1 MRALKWVSALTILA
15 LLFAV
20 LPATMAEDD
29 IIIDMEEAVDE
40 EFVVDLDA
48 LDDSS
53 IALESDTLD
62 LDGLEDNLL
71 ISEEGEYT
79 EVSPASNASGDFE
92 IDEDGLLIR
101 YRGFAR
107 NVVIPDG
114 VKGIG
119 GGAFEN
125 ADFIESASIPS
136 SVTYIG
142 YGAFSG
148 CTQLNSITIPDSVTE
163 TDGCVFYNCYS
174 LTNIQLSNNLT
185 TISSEL
191 FYGCEKLEEISLP
204 PCLIKIEYGA
214 FYGCDS
220 LKSITLPDGVT
231 DIEKGAFQYCD
242 SLESITIPSSVTM
255 IDREAFSGSENVVI
269 RGVPDSYAER
279 FAKGI
284 GIPFNAPIVVIDDPI
299 SNMYEDSLIL
309 YINQS
314 CTLSVSQKPADLS
327 RTLAWS
333 SSNSEVVSV
342 DQSGKIKGLLQGT
355 ASITVNTADSNGKAA
370 QINIIVPEPTDI
382 ELSYNYGDDTEITL
396 GEISTIRTETNTPY
410 SYITNTEM
418 PISWSSSDSSVISI
432 EASDD
437 NGATIKGNK
446 LGKATITASTPDNG
460 TAFIELEVVR
470 PKVESIKINQTG
482 PITLHP
488 GDQYSLTATLS
499 PEQSES
505 ALTWSSDDTDIATV
519 SDSGIVTAVAEGY
532 TWIEVNTEN
541 EKSDAIRVNVEPLHP
556 HPDSIKIDQSG
567 PIKLYPGQKYSL
579 STTLMPADAEAKLT
593 WYTENNRIAIV
604 SKDGLI
610 TAVEEGE
617 TEIYVETDNELD
629 ASIDI
634 YVLTP
639 PKKITLSKSE
649 ATLAVGDT
657 LTLKKKLT
665 PYDAETGLTWS
676 SSNPSVATVTQKGV
690 VTALEP
696 GTATIT
702 VETDNGKL
710 ASATITVKPTPT
722 KVKLNKTKATLS
734 VKEKLTL
741 KATLTP
747 SDACTTLT
755 WTSSKPAVAAV
766 SSQGVVTA
774 KQAGTAV
781 ITVRTQNGKKASA
794 TITVKPAP
802 TKVKLNKTKATLGV
816 KEKLTLK
823 ATVSPS
829 KAYTTLTW
837 KSSKPAVA
845 AVSSQ
850 GVVTPKKPGTAVIT
864 VRTKN
869 GKTAKATITVKA
881 APKKVTLNK
890 SGTVELKKGKKL
902 KLKATLPENT
912 ASALTWT
919 SSAPKVASVDKKG
932 NVRALKKGTAV
943 ITVKT
948 FNGKTAKVTVTVK

>member
-1 MRALKWVSALTILA
+1 MRTLKWVSALTILA
-15 LLFAV
+15 LLFTV

-71 ISEEGEYT
+71 ISGEGEYT

-92 IDEDGLLIR
+92 IDEDGVLIR
-101 YRGFAR
+101 YRGFAK

-114 VKGIG
+114 VKSIG
-119 GGAFEN
+119 DDAFKD

-136 SVTYIG
+136 SVTNIG
-142 YGAFSG
+142 YRAFSG
-148 CTQLNSITIPDSVTE
+148 CAKINSITIPSSVIE
-163 TDGCVFYNCYS
+163 TGGGVFSYCSS
-174 LTNIQLSNNLT
+174 LTSVQLSNNLT
-185 TISSEL
+185 TLSSEL
-191 FYGCEKLEEISLP
+191 FYGCESLEEISLP
-204 PCLIKIEYGA
+204 ASIKKIEYYA
-214 FYGCDS
+214 FSGCAS
-220 LKSITLPDGVT
+220 LKSIILPDGVT

-242 SLESITIPSSVTM
+242 SLESVTIPSSVTM

-314 CTLSVSQKPADLS
+314 CTLSASQKPADLS

-396 GEISTIRTETNTPY
+396 GEISTIRAETNTPY

-460 TAFIELEVVR
+460 TAFMELEVVR

-505 ALTWSSDDTDIATV
+505 AWTWSSDDTDIATV

-541 EKSDAIRVNVEPLHP
+541 EKSDTIRVNVEPLHP

-710 ASATITVKPTPT
+710 ASATITVKLAPT

-869 GKTAKATITVKA
+869 GKTAKATVTVKA

-890 SGTVELKKGKKL
+890 SGTVELKKGKRL
-902 KLKATLPENT
+902 KLKATLPKNT

-919 SSAPKVASVDKKG
+919 SSKPKVASVDQKG

>member
-92 IDEDGLLIR
+92 IDEDGVLIR
-101 YRGFAR
+101 YRGFAK

-114 VKGIG
+114 VKSIG
-119 GGAFEN
+119 DDAFKD

-136 SVTYIG
+136 SVTNIG
-142 YGAFSG
+142 YRAFSG
-148 CTQLNSITIPDSVTE
+148 CAKINSITVPSSVTE
-163 TDGCVFYNCYS
+163 TGGGVFSYCSS
-174 LTNIQLSNNLT
+174 LTSVQLSNNLT
-185 TISSEL
+185 TLSSEL
-191 FYGCEKLEEISLP
+191 FYGCESLEEISLP
-204 PCLIKIEYGA
+204 ASIKKIEYYA
-214 FYGCDS
+214 FSGCAS
-220 LKSITLPDGVT
+220 LKSIILPDGVT

-242 SLESITIPSSVTM
+242 SLESVTIPSSVTM

-299 SNMYEDSLIL
+299 SNMYEDNLIL

-314 CTLSVSQKPADLS
+314 STLSASQKPADLS

-396 GEISTIRTETNTPY
+396 GEISTIRAETNTPY

-579 STTLMPADAEAKLT
+579 STTLMLADAEAKLT
-593 WYTENNRIAIV
+593 WSSDDKDVATVDQDGIV
-604 SKDGLI
+604 
-610 TAVEEGE
+610 TAVGPGD
-617 TEIYVETDNELD
+617 TRIWVETDNECSD
-629 ASIDI
+629 VIDI
-634 YVLTP
+634 QVLTP
-639 PKKITLSKSE
+639 PKKIALSQSK
-649 ATLAVGDT
+649 ATLAVGDK
-657 LTLKKKLT
+657 LTLKATVT
-665 PYDAETGLTWS
+665 PNDAETGFTWS
-676 SSNPSVATVTQKGV
+676 SSKPSVATVTQKGK
-690 VTALEP
+690 VTALKV
-696 GTATIT
+696 GTAKIT
-702 VETDNGKL
+702 VKTDNGKL
-710 ASATITVKPTPT
+710 
-722 KVKLNKTKATLS
+722 
-734 VKEKLTL
+734 
-741 KATLTP
+741 
-747 SDACTTLT
+747 
-755 WTSSKPAVAAV
+755 
-766 SSQGVVTA
+766 
-774 KQAGTAV
+774 
-781 ITVRTQNGKKASA
+781 ASA

-869 GKTAKATITVKA
+869 GKTAKATVTVKA

-890 SGTVELKKGKKL
+890 SGTVELKKGKRL
-902 KLKATLPENT
+902 KLKATLPKNT

-919 SSAPKVASVDKKG
+919 SSKPKVASVDQKG